1 MSPAIPTHADL
12 ADLLVACEQAG
23 LEATDEGAWV
33 RVEHAGRS
41 ATIQRSPAGRWEVRV
56 EGRSPSVHRTAAKA
70 LASARY
76 TLSRVAAE
84 AFDAE
89 RAEVQR
95 IIDLL
100 NDQATLDTTRALA
113 AIERHE
119 TAEAT
124 MRPTTTTTTLTD
136 DAREAATR
144 TAARQLVKL
153 TREPLVGLLQ
163 RHLAPGDD
171 AFRAR
176 LAAFLETEL
185 GTALLASLLSVG
197 LGSIPS
203 APPQAGTLARELRV
217 QGMALAGDTAL
228 DVLMGPLREVV
239 RLYLQDTAGIVAA
252 LPSGEGVERLETEQV
267 REAAR

>member
-12 ADLLVACEQAG
+12 ADLLVACERAG

-41 ATIQRSPAGRWEVRV
+41 ATIQRSPVGRWEVRV

-70 LASARY
+70 LAAARY
-76 TLSRVAAE
+76 TLSTIAAE
-84 AFDAE
+84 AFDRE

-100 NDQATLDTTRALA
+100 NEQSTLDTTRALA
-113 AIERHE
+113 SIERHE
-119 TAEAT
+119 TAEET
-124 MRPTTTTTTLTD
+124 MRPTTTATLTD

-153 TREPLVGLLQ
+153 TRDPLVGLLQ

-185 GTALLASLLSVG
+185 GTAVLASLLSVG
-197 LGSIPS
+197 IGSIPS

-217 QGMALAGDTAL
+217 QGMALASDTAL
-228 DVLMGPLREVV
+228 DVLLGPLREVV
-239 RLYLQDTAGIVAA
+239 RVYLQDPSGIVAA
-252 LPSGEGVERLETEQV
+252 LPSGEGVERLETEQA
-267 REAAR
+267 REAVR